1 MNGPPIEDDVA
12 QIQSQLDMAR
22 DMLAKQNGEIANL
35 RSQNAEQ
42 EFDIK
47 HLKAEII
54 KLQHAL
60 KSCQTELNGSKGA
73 SQS

>member
-1 MNGPPIEDDVA
+1 MNGPPIEDDVV
-12 QIQSQLDMAR
+12 QIQGQLDMAR
-22 DMLAKQNGEIANL
+22 DMLAKQSGEIANL
-35 RSQNAEQ
+35 QNRNNEL

-60 KSCQTELNGSKGA
+60 RSCETNLKSKDESH
-73 SQS
+73 